1 MARGKKCRKICV
13 KPENCLFTPELDSM
27 ETVTLSF
34 EELEAVRMTDL
45 AGMDQDQSARMM
57 EVSRATLQRI
67 LYSARKKIA
76 DALIGGKRIEI
87 KGGSYELTERSC
99 GCGQHCTGCRFARQQ
114 MQQGCDASLA
124 GAEALGAEQTAQ
136 GKERCNENE

>member
-45 AGMDQDQSARMM
+45 EGMDQDRSARMM

-87 KGGSYELTERSC
+87 KGGSYELAERSC
-99 GCGQHCTGCRFARQQ
+99 GCGQNCTGCRFAQRQ
-114 MQQGCDASLA
+114 MQQGCGESSTGPEAPGA
-124 GAEALGAEQTAQ
+124 AEAAQ
-136 GKERCNENE
+136 RKERCNEK